1 MTCRQVAL
9 TTVAFVI
16 GWQIYSQVVLAPLG
30 HAAGKALEEMPDED
44 HDEDSQPFFIPFPLT
59 TQQLAP
65 QPYRGNSPEWAEFV
79 KFSKDQQAAKR
90 VREDLAQFV
99 LSQATRHPVLAM
111 KCGKEMKLRRF
122 WLDVDFPQ
130 MAPPEFVRSG
140 LEITDDYIAW
150 AQQPVDSLTVLR
162 QRQALWPTA
171 MAASTWTFTKIMIED
186 HVKRIANAFGLST
199 NPPPSLEQVLAQHSQ
214 QMKNPIPSKDGTQPS
229 LPPALDSSKSSTK
242 DKTSVDGE
250 EGEMNQAT
258 KAMMSLQA
266 HFIRPMMAFRA
277 KFGQTWKPVKDF
289 MPRGS
294 ILVTGLVEVDAPK
307 AWLVFDVKAAWKPE
321 EKEFDAQSMHI
332 QLRRF
337 QMKKQGPVS

>member
-1 MTCRQVAL
+1 
-9 TTVAFVI
+9 
-16 GWQIYSQVVLAPLG
+16 
-30 HAAGKALEEMPDED
+30 MPDEED
-44 HDEDSQPFFIPFPLT
+44 DEERQPFFIPFPLT

-79 KFSKDQQAAKR
+79 KFSKDQNAAKR
-90 VREDLAQFV
+90 VREDLARFV
-99 LSQATRHPVLAM
+99 LSQASKHPVLTM

-186 HVKRIANAFGLST
+186 HVKRIASAFGIDT
-199 NPPPSLEQVLAQHSQ
+199 TPPPSLDQILTKHTQH
-214 QMKNPIPSKDGTQPS
+214 MKNPISSKEGSQTPF
-229 LPPALDSSKSSTK
+229 PPALDPSKASTK
-242 DKTSVDGE
+242 DKSTAIEEE
-250 EGEMNQAT
+250 EGGMNQAT
-258 KAMMSLQA
+258 KAITNLQS

-277 KFGQTWKPVKDF
+277 KFFQTYKPVRDF

-307 AWLVFDVKAAWKPE
+307 AWLVFDVKAAWKPK
-321 EKEFDAQSMHI
+321 EKEFDANSMHV

-337 QMKKQGPVS
+337 QMKKQGPVA